1 MVNNFHVTFQSKYF
15 KKEDQYKVKNQ
26 FLKRCLGYGDNDLRG
41 FSWGKGVGYAFL
53 TFFTEQALSFRRLP
67 NHVDRIWSEPSFPR
81 TNLKEFNDLTSDE
94 INEIIEEVRTI
105 YSHTQLK
112 LQEKELDEVQV
123 IRRIRFKEDYPSGF
137 YSGPLRNHAQL
148 LFDLKLAAEYV
159 GQDSIQIEMDILNSF
174 GEGAYSGPISI
185 YAKIKSEDVFY
196 CHDLLDLGEDNLE
209 SGEWVIINRD
219 PKGIVTIPVTWIQ
232 AEQKHD
238 LATPIFESRDE
249 AHELLNNSHLFRFPR
264 QRGWTNQWVKKY
276 DYSPVKRSF
285 FEKLFG

>member
-1 MVNNFHVTFQSKYF
+1 MNNFHVTFQSKYF
-15 KKEDQYKVKNQ
+15 NKEDQYKVKNQ

-67 NHVDRIWSEPSFPR
+67 NHIDRIWSEPSFPR

-112 LQEKELDEVQV
+112 LQEKELDEVRV

-174 GEGAYSGPISI
+174 GEGAYFGPISI

>member
-1 MVNNFHVTFQSKYF
+1 MNNFHVTFQSKYF

-67 NHVDRIWSEPSFPR
+67 NHIDRIWSEPSFPR

-112 LQEKELDEVQV
+112 LQEKELDEVRV

-174 GEGAYSGPISI
+174 GEGAYFGPISI